1 MVAAAPVY
9 PYPHPAFPEALLP
22 DGIKSKLQKGSKPHY
37 PQSVL
42 DKQKPLDSPAH
53 DVSCQACCSFVKVF
67 SSAFSICGHRDVAS
81 SLPPD
86 QCTRLV
92 TLALI
97 THLHLYVLCP
107 VHAFSNILDQ

>member
-67 SSAFSICGHRDVAS
+67 SSAFSICYLKLQIVVALADDVELSPRGEA
-81 SLPPD
+81 
-86 QCTRLV
+86 
-92 TLALI
+92 
-97 THLHLYVLCP
+97 
-107 VHAFSNILDQ
+107 